1 MSYALSPYLVDI
13 DKARAAVAS
22 GDDKLRRMIGGR
34 FKQQMA
40 HADAWFADELGQG
53 APSRYEALR
62 AVVAGGPFD
71 AAHAFQYGYAY
82 QMICEFHGRW
92 LFNND
97 FSPFRSGW
105 LERVD
110 EGLRE
115 VGVTVVAVTDFM
127 YGSVPAPCRAPTC
140 SRPTASGP
148 PSSAP
153 RASPSGRPPH
163 PGSARASTPRCWPR
177 WSPAWTGC
185 ARPAPAKATAS
196 WPSATDPGSGGRGTP
211 PRPLTRAS
219 PPSP

>member
-13 DKARAAVAS
+13 AKARAAIGS

-40 HADAWFADELGQG
+40 HADEWFADELAQG

-115 VGVTVVAVTDFM
+115 ASVTAVAVTDFM
-127 YGSVPAPCRAPTC
+127 YGSVPEPLPRPDFLPAYGEWTPDQCAEGLAQWEAAAPEKRGGLDPEVLAAVESCVDWMRQ
-140 SRPTASGP
+140 
-148 PSSAP
+148 
-153 RASPSGRPPH
+153 
-163 PGSARASTPRCWPR
+163 ARAREGYGVV
-177 WSPAWTGC
+177 AFGH
-185 ARPAPAKATAS
+185 
-196 WPSATDPGSGGRGTP
+196 
-211 PRPLTRAS
+211 
-219 PPSP
+219 